1 MIRQKARLLAAV
13 GLAAV
18 LMPISQTGCRTEQ
31 NRAPGPSG
39 PYFGQTAPSE
49 TPALFAPGIVSTGLD
64 ELGIAFMPDG
74 RECYWTVLFSGLE
87 TILMSRE
94 ENGRWTEPEVAP
106 FSGKYYDGWP
116 AIRPDGRRLFF
127 HSARPRPDRPS
138 GEEGRFGIWY
148 MDRTGAGWSEPRILE
163 SLINE
168 GGNAT
173 CPSVTKD
180 GTIYVS
186 KRFADNSEKLSR
198 SKFVDGKYQAMEI
211 LPAIINTTD
220 ANFHGV
226 IAPDES
232 YLIRP
237 LNGRTDAIGGGW
249 NYYVSFRSSD
259 DRWSELINLGK
270 GVHAVNCSALPTI
283 SADGKYLFL
292 RAWIPSKERYA
303 LDRRL
308 TWNEFT
314 DREIRESFGNNNDIY
329 WIATKFIEALKSI
342 GDASLNSRLTPQL
355 RPMVNSS

>member
-1 MIRQKARLLAAV
+1 VFKQKAWLWAAV
-13 GLAAV
+13 V
-18 LMPISQTGCRTEQ
+18 LVAMLLLVAGC
-31 NRAPGPSG
+31 APRSLDRETAKSAG
-39 PYFGQTAPSE
+39 PYFGQTAPAE

-74 RECYWTVLFSGLE
+74 REGYWTVSFSGFE
-87 TILMSRE
+87 TILTSRL
-94 ENGRWTEPEVAP
+94 ENGIWTSAEVAS

-148 MDRTGAGWSEPRILE
+148 MDRTNDGWSEPRLLE
-163 SLINE
+163 SPINE

-173 CPSVTKD
+173 CPSVTRD

-186 KRFADNSEKLSR
+186 KRFSDDSEKLSR
-198 SKFVDGKYQAMEI
+198 SRFADGKYQAMEI

-237 LNGRTDAIGGGW
+237 LSGRADTGGDGW
-249 NYYVSFRSSD
+249 NYYVSFRSAD

-270 GVHAVNCSALPTI
+270 GVQAVRCSVLPTI
-283 SADGKYLFL
+283 SADGQYLFL

-308 TWNEFT
+308 TWKEFT
-314 DREIRESFGNNNDIY
+314 NREIRESFGNNNDIY
-329 WIATKFIEALKSI
+329 WIETKFLGALKPKESKKSGTHYSI
-342 GDASLNSRLTPQL
+342 PD
-355 RPMVNSS
+355 